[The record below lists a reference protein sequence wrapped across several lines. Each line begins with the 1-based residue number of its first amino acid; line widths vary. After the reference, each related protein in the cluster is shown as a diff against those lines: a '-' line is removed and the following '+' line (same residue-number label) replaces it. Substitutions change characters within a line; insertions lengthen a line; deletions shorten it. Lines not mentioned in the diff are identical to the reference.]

1 MISPADELIKALD
14 ASGLSLTK
22 PRLLV
27 FNVLSEYGPLSMK
40 ELVQRIDGAIDRASV
55 YRIINVF
62 EEIAIVTRINIG
74 WKYKIELS
82 DQFSSHHHHLNCLH
96 CGKIIDIEPPR
107 LVEVAIEDLA
117 RDYQFEIKSHQIDI
131 TGICHDCQL
140 KDPRKG
146 SPDL

>member
-1 MISPADELIKALD
+1 MVSPSDEFIKALD
-14 ASGLSLTK
+14 ASDLSLTK

-27 FNVLSEYGPLSMK
+27 FDTLSENGPLSMK
-40 ELVQRIDGAIDRASV
+40 ELVERIDGKIDRASV
-55 YRIINVF
+55 YRIITVF
-62 EEIAIVTRINIG
+62 EELGIVNRINIG

-82 DQFSSHHHHLNCLH
+82 EKFSSHHHHLNCLR
-96 CGKIIDIEPPR
+96 CGKTIDIEPPK
-107 LVEVAIEDLA
+107 LVESAIEDLA
-117 RDYQFEIKSHQIDI
+117 HEYQFEIKSHQIDV

>member
-1 MISPADELIKALD
+1 MNSPSDELNKALD

-40 ELVQRIDGAIDRASV
+40 ELVERIDGAIDRASV

-62 EEIAIVTRINIG
+62 EEINVVNRINIG

-82 DQFSSHHHHLNCLH
+82 ESFNSHHHHLNCLR
-96 CGKIIDIEPPR
+96 CGKIIDIEPPK
-107 LVEVAIEDLA
+107 LVEASIGDLA
-117 RDYQFEIKSHQIDI
+117 KNYHFEIKSHQLDI
-131 TGICHDCQL
+131 TGICHECQL

-146 SPDL
+146 PSDL